1 MSVLYILL
9 VLIVAG
15 IVLWAV
21 KSVLN
26 APGMII
32 QDPFKTIIWVVIV
45 VVICLFVLQSFFGI
59 LPGVPK
65 LKL

>member
-1 MSVLYILL
+1 MSILYILL
-9 VLIVAG
+9 VLVIAG
-15 IVLWAV
+15 IILWAA
-21 KSVLN
+21 KSILS
-26 APGMII
+26 APGIVVA
-32 QDPFKTIIWVVIV
+32 DPFKTIIWVVIV